1 MPLAASKAISKAA
14 GTFFEYFS
22 VILCCPCL
30 CAIFVCGGVGGKCG
44 GKHVLPT
51 LPDPLPFPT
60 PRIDIQHLPVKEQ
73 PQSCYLLSKLPL
85 ELRQC
90 IFEQVLGGRLIDLLV
105 VDAAS
110 KGWRMV
116 WSRCYVLVD
125 NLAHARTRNIPPATA
140 DQLSPA
146 LLRSCRQIYAEAL
159 PILHQRN
166 TFSFCASHLEMLVRY
181 GLGEYCLPDIR
192 SVYVYELRPSS
203 ASGWKDVFV
212 VLHRMGLERVAFELK
227 AEPEMEELDPRIE
240 YSWARRVLKLRN
252 LRRLELW
259 LYYGAGE
266 DPELVERLRG
276 LMIGPGADGRYQMF
290 PEQCRIE
297 AQKI

>member
-1 MPLAASKAISKAA
+1 MPPAASKAISKAA
-14 GTFFEYFS
+14 GTFFEYFCL
-22 VILCCPCL
+22 ILCCPCF
-30 CAIFVCGGVGGKCG
+30 CGIFVCGGVGGRCG
-44 GKHVLPT
+44 GVHVFERVLPT
-51 LPDPLPFPT
+51 LPHPLPLPT

-105 VDAAS
+105 VDGAS

-125 NLAHARTRNIPPATA
+125 NLAHARTRNIPPAAA
-140 DQLSPA
+140 DQLTPA

-166 TFSFCASHLEMLVRY
+166 TFSFCASHLDMLVRY

-192 SVYVYELRPSS
+192 SVYVYELRPSL

-212 VLHRMGLERVAFELK
+212 VLHRMGLEQ
-227 AEPEMEELDPRIE
+227 LDPRID
-240 YSWARRVLKLRN
+240 YSWARCVLKLRN

-259 LYYGAGE
+259 LYYYDAGE
-266 DPELVERLRG
+266 YPELVERLRG
-276 LMIGPGADGRYQMF
+276 LMIGPGADEKYQMF
-290 PEQCRIE
+290 LEQCRIE
-297 AQKI
+297 AQQI